1 MALFDYN
8 RPRRPN
14 PETVSYL
21 KSLPLAL
28 GPARDEI
35 SKFIVK
41 EEEEFPSLLAA
52 SLSAIDEI
60 RHEVASLAGDE
71 DGAHIIELLAHI
83 CLPYSEI
90 AACILLAGLSGYHL
104 HLATHR
110 YGSHVVQTIL
120 QLAVV
125 SSSEKDL
132 AQHDDAPQVSTNN
145 LPTVKDLIFGMVEE
159 LMPSSPELA
168 VHICGSHVLRS
179 LICVLGG
186 VQLQHSEG
194 NSVRRGREKPKKKK
208 KRKPQPDSLLVTN
221 PGTLEMSFAPKDS
234 RFVAD
239 EKRLQCLLDSIWG
252 SQKDGGLQK
261 MACHP
266 SAGPLLIV
274 SLRTLTFC
282 YFPDKEY
289 WHQHNRLCGNNK
301 LGIPKAQPKY
311 LLDSPAHNLVKQIL
325 LLDDSR
331 EDIVGEIV
339 YGLSGEPRGSHVL
352 EVLMQISPDEVYN
365 IILEKGGFASSLQ
378 DYVEHDVSNFVVQAL
393 FSTVRTMEQA
403 EILLKSVE
411 PLIGNGYVI
420 DASKSRVGIF
430 WRATELA
437 ARFQVRQEPILKA
450 LRLGIGLSIKATS
463 VESIEA
469 ESTEN
474 KKRKLHHVASTVPL
488 KDCVSPLLNLKAPV
502 KHGDRLSLGV
512 EGTRAIYYLL
522 RFDPKLCGGIL
533 DGITQTLTPEELEML
548 AKDGLGSRCIW
559 DGILDGS
566 KSEKVFQNA
575 ARNLLIKLTGRWVA
589 LASDRVGHHCVMKL
603 FTALKIEDKAVLTAE
618 LAHGSN
624 RLGGST
630 MGRSVMD
637 ACAVNA
643 FLLDGENAWNDAVR
657 KLQKDESWLNDI
669 LVVETEG
676 KNKRKRKH
684 KQADDKSRPSAVDSI
699 LDTISKA
706 VKQ

>member
-1 MALFDYN
+1 MADFDYN

-14 PETVSYL
+14 PETISYL

-28 GPARDEI
+28 GPARGEI
-35 SKFIVK
+35 SKFLAK

-71 DGAHIIELLAHI
+71 DGAQIIELLAHI

-90 AACILLAGLSGYHL
+90 AARILLAGLSGYHL

-110 YGSHVVQTIL
+110 YGSHVVQTIT

-125 SSSEKDL
+125 SSSGKDL
-132 AQHDDAPQVSTNN
+132 AQHDDAPHISTND
-145 LPTVKDLIFGMVEE
+145 LPAVKDLIFGMVEE
-159 LMPSSPELA
+159 LMPSAPELA

-186 VQLQHSEG
+186 VHLQQPEG
-194 NSVRRGREKPKKKK
+194 HSVRRGREKPKKKK
-208 KRKPQPDSLLVTN
+208 KRKNQPESFLVTN
-221 PGTLEMSFAPKDS
+221 PGTLDMSFAPKGS
-234 RFVAD
+234 RVIAD
-239 EKRLQCLLDSIWG
+239 ETRLQRLLDSVWG
-252 SQKDGGLQK
+252 SQKLGELQK

-274 SLRTLTFC
+274 SLRTLSFC
-282 YFPDKEY
+282 YCADKEH
-289 WHQHNRLCGNNK
+289 WNQQNSGCGNNK
-301 LGIPKAQPKY
+301 LGIHKAQPKFI
-311 LLDSPAHNLVKQIL
+311 LNSPAHNLVKQIL
-325 LLDDSR
+325 LLDDSK
-331 EDIVGEIV
+331 EEMVGEIV

-352 EVLMQISPDEVYN
+352 EVLMQISPDEVYT
-365 IILEKGGFASSLQ
+365 IILEKGGFAESLQ

-393 FSTVRTMEQA
+393 FSTVRTKEQA
-403 EILLKSVE
+403 ELLLKSVE

-437 ARFQVRQEPILKA
+437 ARFHVHQEPILKA
-450 LRLGIGLSIKATS
+450 LRLGIGLSINAKCD
-463 VESIEA
+463 ESIDTVE
-469 ESTEN
+469 TGN
-474 KKRKLHHVASTVPL
+474 TKKKPHYHASTVAL
-488 KDCVSPLLNLKAPV
+488 KECVSPLLNLKAPV
-502 KHGDRLSLGV
+502 KDGDRLSLGV

-522 RFDPKLCGGIL
+522 RFEAQLCGGIL
-533 DGITQTLTPEELEML
+533 DGLTQNLTAEELEML

-566 KSEKVFQNA
+566 RIENVFQNA
-575 ARNLLIKLTGRWVA
+575 AHNLLNKLTGRWVA

-618 LAHGSN
+618 LAQGSN
-624 RLGGST
+624 RLGGSA

-637 ACAVNA
+637 ACAVSA
-643 FLLDGENAWNDAVR
+643 FLDGENAWNDAVR
-657 KLQKDESWLNDI
+657 KLQKDDSWLSDI
-669 LVVETEG
+669 LVVEAED
-676 KNKRKRKH
+676 KKKRKRKH
-684 KQADDKSRPSAVDSI
+684 KQAAEKSRPSAVDSI